1 MRVRF
6 DDPADS
12 PRGGQT
18 QRLSIVSAGNFHKGV
33 YLNPLG
39 KRFQSG
45 GQCREAGQVGG
56 GQNPF
61 RAGGDELGLAAAG
74 DDDEVFG
81 PGPPR
86 PWSDPAEIA
95 MGDHIDVDFAALR
108 ARMADRVGAHLRF
121 EVTPGDK
128 RPILLR
134 GLIAGRHNQ
143 FAMAAGAL
151 AREIFDQFALQ
162 RYTDHV
168 RGKVLHSGDLSG
180 AETAPRQG

>member
-1 MRVRF
+1 
-6 DDPADS
+6 
-12 PRGGQT
+12 
-18 QRLSIVSAGNFHKGV
+18 
-33 YLNPLG
+33 
-39 KRFQSG
+39 
-45 GQCREAGQVGG
+45 
-56 GQNPF
+56 
-61 RAGGDELGLAAAG
+61 
-74 DDDEVFG
+74 
-81 PGPPR
+81 
-86 PWSDPAEIA
+86 

-121 EVTPGDK
+121 EVTFGDK

-134 GLIAGRHNQ
+134 GLIAGRHNK
-143 FAMAAGAL
+143 FEMAAGAL